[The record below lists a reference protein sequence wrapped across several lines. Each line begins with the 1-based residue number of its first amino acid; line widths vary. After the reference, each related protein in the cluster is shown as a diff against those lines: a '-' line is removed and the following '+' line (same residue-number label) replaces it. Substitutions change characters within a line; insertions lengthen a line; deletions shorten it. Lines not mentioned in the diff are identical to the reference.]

1 VSINVSQI
9 FVRYPDEKD
18 AAEVL
23 STYQQAR
30 EGAPSF
36 VVARTPSPW
45 LAVLAGDNATAP
57 ETAQLLSRALEASSL
72 WYGLAG
78 NALAYR
84 LLRYELGRETERV
97 LEPAEIY
104 RTDAS
109 FLLPEYRDAEQILY
123 GRLRQASIPAEYVYL
138 FIEEVGAGSR
148 PGRTDAAVVRQGRI
162 ESFLHR
168 VPRRGAD
175 GVRTLFDLYKEGEQ
189 TVTEMLHLYGS
200 FDEGRARQLFRTL
213 EAVCGRR
220 TLPPGWK
227 VRYLAGSVRDPQ
239 LGRRLAATH
248 AEGRYTFDLE
258 PPNPESRF

>member
-23 STYQQAR
+23 ATYQQAR

-36 VVARTPSPW
+36 VVARTPTPW
-45 LAVLAGDNATAP
+45 LAVLAADNAPAP
-57 ETAQLLSRALEASSL
+57 ETAQLLSRALEASAL

-84 LLRYELGRETERV
+84 LLRYELGREAAREM
-97 LEPAEIY
+97 EPAEIF
-104 RTDAS
+104 RPDAS
-109 FLLPEYRDAEQILY
+109 FVLPEYRDAEEILY
-123 GRLRQASIPAEYVYL
+123 GKLRQASIPAEYIYL
-138 FIEEVGAGSR
+138 FMEEVGAGSR
-148 PGRTDAAVVRQGRI
+148 PGRTDAVVVRQGRV

-168 VPRRGAD
+168 VPRRGSD

-189 TVTEMLHLYGS
+189 TVYEMLHLYGE
-200 FDEGRARQLFRTL
+200 FDEARARQLFGTL
-213 EAVCGRR
+213 ERVCRRR

-227 VRYLAGSVRDPQ
+227 VCYLAGSVRDPK
-239 LGRRLAATH
+239 LGRRLAAEH
-248 AEGRYTFDLE
+248 AKGRFSFDLT
-258 PPNPESRF
+258 PPPAE